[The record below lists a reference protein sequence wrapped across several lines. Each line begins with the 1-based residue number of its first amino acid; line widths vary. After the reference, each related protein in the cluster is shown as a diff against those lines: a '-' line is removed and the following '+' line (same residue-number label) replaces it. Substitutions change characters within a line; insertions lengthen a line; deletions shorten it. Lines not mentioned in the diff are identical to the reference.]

1 MDEIIAGYARCS
13 TNEKK
18 QDIDRQVRELKK
30 RGTQK
35 IYLEYEHGDSK
46 VKPQLENFFAE
57 AISGKTTLIT
67 LEVSRLSRSV
77 QQLCDIIER
86 VKEAQIRLEIVDSIT
101 VDCRQ
106 NQIDPMTKAFLQM
119 SGVFAELELS
129 MIRERIKSGI
139 ENARAKGK
147 RLGRPPL
154 TKDQIPPIFFRY
166 YPHYVAGRL
175 NKTALARVCKIES
188 RTTIRKYI
196 RLVEGQNVSP

>member
-1 MDEIIAGYARCS
+1 MKEFIAGYARCS

-18 QDIDRQVRELKK
+18 QDIDRQVRELKQ
-30 RGTQK
+30 RGVER

-46 VKPQLENFFAE
+46 VKPQLESFFEE
-57 AISGKTTLIT
+57 ALPGKTTLIT

-86 VKEAQIRLEIVDSIT
+86 VKEARIRLEIVDSIT

-129 MIRERIKSGI
+129 MIRERIKSGL

-147 RLGRPPL
+147 QLGRPPL
-154 TKDQIPPIFFRY
+154 TKERIPDIFFRY
-166 YPHYVAGRL
+166 YPQYASGQL
-175 NKTALARVCKIES
+175 NKSAFARVCRIGS
-188 RTTIRKYI
+188 RNTLRKYLRI
-196 RLVEGQNVSP
+196 VEATET

>member
-119 SGVFAELELS
+119 NGVFGELELA
-129 MIRERIKSGI
+129 MTRARIKSGV
-139 ENARAKGK
+139 ENARAKGI
-147 RLGRPPL
+147 RLGRPIF
-154 TKDQIPPIFFRY
+154 TIEQIPDIFFRY
-166 YPHYVAGRL
+166 YPQYVSGQL
-175 NKTALARVCKIES
+175 NKSALARVCNIKS
-188 RTTIRKYI
+188 RNTIKKYI
-196 RLVEGQNVSP
+196 EFVEA